1 MTTGHSRTLIAA
13 LLSSAACTMPAQAAA
28 QAAAQAPTAANG
40 RVPTA
45 ASVQPAASYAFDMPA
60 QDMGDALRQVAARAG
75 LELYASAADLERLA
89 APALQGHLDVR
100 AAIAALLR
108 GSGLGADF
116 DGGSIVIR
124 RLSWVAASSSS
135 SAAAA
140 AADSRAEPPEPIVV
154 TGTNIRGASVTSP
167 VITVG
172 RDDIEKAGQNDLGEV
187 ARSIPQNFSGGQN
200 PGVGNGAGLI
210 NTNLNSASQLN
221 LRGLG
226 PDATLTLLN
235 GHRLPYDGAFGG
247 VDISAIPV
255 AAVERLEIVPDGA
268 SAQYGSDAVAGVA
281 NIILRRDFTGLTTS
295 ARIGAATSGG
305 NFQQG
310 ADAVG
315 GANWGS
321 GSIMLAYQF
330 AKNSAIFGSERD
342 FAASLP
348 AGNSIYPRIRQ
359 HSLIA
364 SGHQEIAEGIEF
376 SVDALYSRRRS
387 RTVGGNAGTAGITRS
402 IFAPSAESF
411 SIAPEVGIALGGS
424 WKARASIAYGRDRTR
439 YNTLIT
445 PPGRVGVLTSGCYC
459 NSALSAELVFDGPVL
474 SLPAGDIRAAF
485 GGGYRSNSM
494 AYSQRQNDVL
504 VGAFDV
510 SRDSHFLF
518 GEAEFPIVAPH
529 QDRALLRRL
538 TVTAAARYE
547 NYPGMG
553 KVTTPKIGFI
563 YEPGAALTFKASW
576 GRSFK
581 APTLYQQYVGYETY
595 LLNAADY
602 AAAPSGTII
611 YTSGGNPDLKPERA
625 SSWSIGGELHP
636 PAIAGLRV
644 NASYFSVRYRD
655 RVAQPI
661 AGSIATAFSNPGY
674 ASLLIRNPGAAQLD
688 ALIAGALYG
697 LTNFADEDYDPA
709 AVAVLVDNRNRNV
722 ARQAIEGV
730 DFAIRYA
737 LDLGSGQR
745 LDLGG
750 SATYLKSDQ
759 LITAELPRTQ
769 LAGML
774 FNPPHWRGRVG
785 ATFEG
790 EGHMISAFANYIGEV
805 EDRRFTL
812 VSDVKSIVTV
822 DLAARMDVGSR
833 GDVEPLFD
841 LSLVVN
847 NLFNASPARIR
858 TRGSSDT
865 PYDSTNFSPI
875 GRFIGLKIAR
885 SW

>member
-1 MTTGHSRTLIAA
+1 MTTGHSRALIML
-13 LLSSAACTMPAQAAA
+13 LLSSAACTLPTQTAAQTTAQAQPQARA
-28 QAAAQAPTAANG
+28 Q
-40 RVPTA
+40 
-45 ASVQPAASYAFDMPA
+45 SEASYAFDMPA
-60 QDMGDALRQVAARAG
+60 QNMGEALRQVAARAG
-75 LELYASAADLERLA
+75 LELYASSADLKGVE
-89 APALQGHLDVR
+89 APALKGSLSVR
-100 AAIAALLR
+100 AAIEALLR
-108 GSGLGADF
+108 GSGLRADF
-116 DGGSIVIR
+116 DGKSIVIR
-124 RLSWVAASSSS
+124 GP
-135 SAAAA
+135 
-140 AADSRAEPPEPIVV
+140 SRATKRDEGTSPEPIVV
-154 TGTNIRGASVTSP
+154 TGTHIRGASVTSP
-167 VITVG
+167 VITVA

-210 NTNLNSASQLN
+210 NTNLNSSSHLN

-281 NIILRRDFTGLTTS
+281 NVILRRDFSGLTTS

-315 GANWGS
+315 GANWRS
-321 GSIMLAYQF
+321 GGVMLAYQF
-330 AKNSAIFGSERD
+330 ARNSAVFARERS

-348 AGNSIYPRIRQ
+348 EGNSIYPSIRQ
-359 HSLIA
+359 HSAIL

-376 SVDALYSRRRS
+376 SVDGLYSHRRS
-387 RTVGGNAGTAGITRS
+387 RTIGGNAATSGITRS
-402 IFAPSAESF
+402 IFSPSAESF
-411 SIAPEVGIALGGS
+411 SITPEVGIALGAG
-424 WKARASIAYGRDRTR
+424 WKARASLAYGRDKSH

-445 PPGRVGVLTSGCYC
+445 PPGRAGVTTSGCYC
-459 NSALSAELVFDGPVL
+459 NSAFSAELVFDGTIL
-474 SLPAGDIRAAF
+474 TLPAGDIRAAF

-494 AYSQRQNDVL
+494 TYSQRQNGAV

-510 SRDSHFLF
+510 SRDSHFAF
-518 GEAEFPIVAPH
+518 GELEIPIFGPH
-529 QDRALLRRL
+529 QDIALLRRL
-538 TVTAAARYE
+538 LVTAAARYE

-553 KVTTPKIGFI
+553 KVTTPKVGLI
-563 YEPGAALTFKASW
+563 YEPGAAVAIKASW

-611 YTSGGNPDLKPERA
+611 YTSGGNPALKPERA
-625 SSWSIGGELHP
+625 SSWSVGAEVHP
-636 PAIAGLRV
+636 PSAAGLRI
-644 NASYFSVRYRD
+644 NASYFNVRYRD

-661 AGSIATAFSNPGY
+661 AGSIGTAFSNPGY
-674 ASLLIRNPGAAQLD
+674 ASLLVRNPGAAQLD
-688 ALIAGALYG
+688 ELIAGSLYG

-730 DFAIRYA
+730 DLAVRYA

-745 LDLGG
+745 LDFGG

-759 LITAELPRTQ
+759 LITPELPRTQ

-774 FNPPHWRGRVG
+774 YNPPHWRGRVG

-790 EGHMISAFANYIGEV
+790 KGFMLSAFANYIGKV
-805 EDRRFTL
+805 EDRRFTP

-822 DLAARMDVGSR
+822 DLAARVGVGLRENANS
-833 GDVEPLFD
+833 LFD

-847 NLFNASPARIR
+847 NLFGADPARIR